1 MVMPS
6 FKSLLLSFVL
16 FQGVQSDTE
25 KESRE
30 MGGFGGDFG
39 QYMNMLDTRSFK
51 PGRSDTKDNLKSRGG
66 FGDSLSLRSFP
77 GMGDG
82 MIPGLGKRSFT
93 TKRNGN
99 DKIVRRKTLRFFGV
113 PSDKKRSSWDKYTS
127 QSKRDQGS
135 NQRRNSRSFGY
146 RESGMGDF
154 GGDYGKYMK
163 MMEDDQIS
171 ENQDLQAD
179 VFGGGM
185 SGKYWDIKGSMG
197 GAGGDMERANDS
209 DDDKNLRKSRQSLE
223 EDQPEDAANES
234 RSSDDSSDTYIVAF
248 KSPKEQIVSF
258 YNELKTSM
266 KNKDKMRVNALLD
279 SLNTRE
285 LSEEESLVVKKLRK
299 IMIIEDDKINDHKVD
314 DVDTTEMQDKFEEF
328 VDMIVKNVPDPIK
341 TRKGIPSSF
350 KSLSITGFSSMKVT
364 GKVKKLLGNRWRG
377 TISLPS
383 LITTITSAPG
393 PGVPFN
399 GKVIGVFK
407 YNHIH
412 IAFRKSEEGNLHVI
426 SVKINTDHVKFIPKF
441 DSSIPLNPWS
451 KVSMSSYLVSRIKKY
466 VPNLVDKTFLKLA
479 HIVEKLGKDT

>member
-1 MVMPS
+1 
-6 FKSLLLSFVL
+6 
-16 FQGVQSDTE
+16 
-25 KESRE
+25 
-30 MGGFGGDFG
+30 
-39 QYMNMLDTRSFK
+39 
-51 PGRSDTKDNLKSRGG
+51 
-66 FGDSLSLRSFP
+66 
-77 GMGDG
+77 
-82 MIPGLGKRSFT
+82 
-93 TKRNGN
+93 
-99 DKIVRRKTLRFFGV
+99 
-113 PSDKKRSSWDKYTS
+113 
-127 QSKRDQGS
+127 
-135 NQRRNSRSFGY
+135 
-146 RESGMGDF
+146 MGDF

-341 TRKGIPSSF
+341 TRK
-350 KSLSITGFSSMKVT
+350 VT

-479 HIVEKLGKDT
+479 HIVEKLGKDK